1 MIYLHY
7 DMILKTFNCCRC
19 RADKIKGMVVRSW
32 SNQQISQVPIAL
44 SILPENKKPQAE
56 ITFRQRE
63 KLRIIFLIRIL
74 NYALVM
80 VRHPVLEGLSSKNGG
95 DRGLGYHGGRRQG
108 RKEPDIFVF
117 EFSPKTLSVVW
128 LLNILVQC
136 CVVS

>member
-56 ITFRQRE
+56 ITFRERK
-63 KLRIIFLIRIL
+63 KL
-74 NYALVM
+74 
-80 VRHPVLEGLSSKNGG
+80 PVLEGLSSENEV

>member
-1 MIYLHY
+1 MGRLVVVARAVSRKTPIY
-7 DMILKTFNCCRC
+7 F
-19 RADKIKGMVVRSW
+19 
-32 SNQQISQVPIAL
+32 
-44 SILPENKKPQAE
+44 
-56 ITFRQRE
+56 
-63 KLRIIFLIRIL
+63 IFLIRIL

-80 VRHPVLEGLSSKNGG
+80 LGHPVLEGLSSKNGD

>member
-1 MIYLHY
+1 M
-7 DMILKTFNCCRC
+7 
-19 RADKIKGMVVRSW
+19 
-32 SNQQISQVPIAL
+32 
-44 SILPENKKPQAE
+44 
-56 ITFRQRE
+56 
-63 KLRIIFLIRIL
+63 
-74 NYALVM
+74 
-80 VRHPVLEGLSSKNGG
+80 LEGLSSKNGD